1 MNKKYN
7 ILIVEDEDATRLAL
21 KDKLE
26 NNGYNILQAPN
37 GLEGFDMAIKNKPDL
52 ILLDI
57 VMPVMDGLTMLR
69 NLRKDDWGKK
79 ARVIMLTNLSDPEKE
94 EETSKSGVF
103 GYFVKSN
110 WKLVD
115 LLSTIK
121 LILK

>member
-1 MNKKYN
+1 MKKYK
-7 ILIVEDEDATRLAL
+7 ILIVEDEAPARLAV

-26 NNGYNILQAPN
+26 GGGYYVLQAAN
-37 GLEGFDMAIKNKPDL
+37 GQEALDIAVKEHPDL
-52 ILLDI
+52 ILLDV

-69 NLRKDDWGKK
+69 NLRKDDWGKTAK
-79 ARVIMLTNLSDPEKE
+79 VIMLTNLSDPEKE

-110 WKLVD
+110 WKLSD
-115 LLSTIK
+115 LLSAIK